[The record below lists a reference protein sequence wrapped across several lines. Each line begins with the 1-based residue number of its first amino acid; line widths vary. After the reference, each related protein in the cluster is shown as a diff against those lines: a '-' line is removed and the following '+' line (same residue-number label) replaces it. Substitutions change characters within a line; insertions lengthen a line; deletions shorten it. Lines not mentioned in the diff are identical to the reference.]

1 MRKGSGFRSFRVKVT
16 RTPCFGPERHTMV
29 TEVLGRGWER
39 EGGVGKGEG
48 CSKEMVQRHA
58 ASDLFLIAKLHLLQ
72 LSNKAIK
79 L

>member
-1 MRKGSGFRSFRVKVT
+1 
-16 RTPCFGPERHTMV
+16 MV

-48 CSKEMVQRHA
+48 CSKEMVQRHV
-58 ASDLFLIAKLHLLQ
+58 ASDLFLIVKLHLLQ